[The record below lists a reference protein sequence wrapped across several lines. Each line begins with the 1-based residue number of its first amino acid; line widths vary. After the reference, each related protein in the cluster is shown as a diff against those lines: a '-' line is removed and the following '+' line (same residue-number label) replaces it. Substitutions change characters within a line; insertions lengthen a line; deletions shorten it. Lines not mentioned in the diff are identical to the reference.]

1 MDILTEKPKLKT
13 ITSEPR
19 LSFNEWAE
27 KFNVSTHYI
36 EPTIYFKG
44 NPSSGV
50 RSKIDTR
57 NFVEKFMDLFTSK
70 HSKKF

>member
-27 KFNVSTHYI
+27 KFNVSSNYI
-36 EPTIYFKG
+36 EPIEYFKG
-44 NPSSGV
+44 NPSSGIPPM
-50 RSKIDTR
+50 KDTR
-57 NFVEKFMDLFTSK
+57 NFVERFMDLFTN
-70 HSKKF
+70 